1 MSCCGG
7 NCGCGA
13 GCKCGSGCGGCKMFP
28 DVTENNT
35 RDTFVLGVAITSKV
49 NFEESGLA
57 SASESSA
64 MASPPILSRWRLQA
78 YADADWAG
86 CPDTC
91 RSTTVSKSTAEAE
104 YRALSSACS
113 ELTWLRGFLQTLTFP
128 TPPSPLYADNMSAIR
143 IASNPVFHE
152 RTKHIEVDC
161 HFIRNMYLAGAI
173 TLPYIAS
180 EHQIVDI
187 FTKPMTIA

>member
-35 RDTFVLGVAITSKV
+35 KDTLVLGVAITSKV

-64 MASPPILSRWRLQA
+64 MASPPILSRWLWSQ
-78 YADADWAG
+78 
-86 CPDTC
+86 
-91 RSTTVSKSTAEAE
+91 
-104 YRALSSACS
+104 
-113 ELTWLRGFLQTLTFP
+113 
-128 TPPSPLYADNMSAIR
+128 
-143 IASNPVFHE
+143 NP
-152 RTKHIEVDC
+152 
-161 HFIRNMYLAGAI
+161 
-173 TLPYIAS
+173 
-180 EHQIVDI
+180 
-187 FTKPMTIA
+187 